1 MAERELVGHT
11 LVLLRRPPDAP
22 DLPEDQLDAIQT
34 AHLAHL
40 DALRAAGSLLVSGP
54 VTDQPDESLRGLAI
68 LTLGLE
74 EARAATSQDPA
85 VKARRLVADVMTWR
99 TPLGDLP

>member
-11 LVLLRRPPDAP
+11 LVLLRRPLDAP
-22 DLPEDQLDAIQT
+22 DLPEHELDAIQT

-40 DALRAAGSLLVSGP
+40 DALRAEGSLLVSGP

-68 LTLGLE
+68 LALSLE
-74 EARAATSQDPA
+74 EAREVTSKDPA
-85 VKARRLVADVMTWR
+85 VKARRLVADVMTWL
-99 TPLGDLP
+99 TPPGDLP